1 MVWEELYTIIKKI
14 EKIILDRLLINLS
27 NKMSGFEDNKMNS
40 TGINF
45 TMDNN
50 WTGVKTDNNFV
61 ISGTICASRQHKP
74 MDIIIGR
81 SVEGSC
87 DIVFTDRISY
97 HDFKSRF
104 CYSKDFMYDL
114 NLIDYRGCILTK
126 YSAGRTT
133 NNGSNV
139 SFKATDIFSVH
150 DFNWTKI
157 LENYKKDSSRKV
169 IVYMSGLDA
178 MKKIKLKSN
187 LDNFLKCQL
196 DKLVKDIESELDTG
210 LPENIRFMTDFKD
223 VRFNQFI
230 ENYFLKEIF
239 ESDTNGIDTLIEF
252 YSGKTISGEKGN
264 INSFINYND
273 SIFDYDFSFSKKKEV
288 DSQGRK
294 FDNGF
299 DQTIIVGRTNG
310 RLELTCEESCSYDL
324 VIVFKRKVE
333 LIKWSEEN
341 EIKLTVVDNSG
352 DLFDCGRKM
361 RSPMITIPI
370 VIECNKFIPISFL
383 LKYKERKDELV
394 KVSEGVES
402 FNEFASRRDDFTE
415 IILCNDLDDIVE
427 KVVESEADPIVDMIM
442 ELVLSYRHEVSKI
455 ITSQLS
461 KKFSSLPSS
470 PQMRRLAKK
479 GESLHLEYNEVH
491 HPGKVYF
498 HNDHDDFHNF
508 GNLPIVKREGNMN
521 NGNNYSRPIIG
532 GKQISNVN
540 YGAALGG
547 HQVSLVNTTS

>member
-1 MVWEELYTIIKKI
+1 
-14 EKIILDRLLINLS
+14 
-27 NKMSGFEDNKMNS
+27 MSGFEDNKMNN

-45 TMDNN
+45 TMDSN
-50 WTGVKTDNNFV
+50 WTGIRTGNNFV
-61 ISGTICASRQHKP
+61 ISGTISASRQHNP
-74 MDIIIGR
+74 MGIIIGR
-81 SVEGSC
+81 SVDGPC
-87 DIVFTDRISY
+87 DIVFTDKRSY
-97 HDFKSRF
+97 DDFKSRF
-104 CYSKDFMYDL
+104 GYSKDFIYDL

-157 LENYKKDSSRKV
+157 LDNYKKDSSRKV
-169 IVYMSGLDA
+169 IVYMTGLDA
-178 MKKIKLKSN
+178 MKQIKLKSN
-187 LDNFLKCQL
+187 LDNFLKYQF
-196 DKLVKDIESELDTG
+196 DKLLDDIELEVGNSFRNSED
-210 LPENIRFMTDFKD
+210 IQFMTDFKD

-230 ENYFLKEIF
+230 KNYSLKEKF

-264 INSFINYND
+264 INSFINYDD
-273 SIFDYDFSFSKKKEV
+273 SKFDYDFSFSKKKEV

-299 DQTIIVGRTNG
+299 DQNDQTIIVGRTNG

-333 LIKWSEEN
+333 PIGFF
-341 EIKLTVVDNSG
+341 KLSIVDNSG

-361 RSPMITIPI
+361 RSSIITIPTMAMS
-370 VIECNKFIPISFL
+370 ECNKFIPISFL

-394 KVSEGVES
+394 KVSQGVES

-461 KKFSSLPSS
+461 KKFASLPSS
-470 PQMRRLAKK
+470 PHMRRLAKK
-479 GESLHLEYNEVH
+479 GEGLHVEYNYNRAN
-491 HPGKVYF
+491 PGKVYF
-498 HNDHDDFHNF
+498 ADDHDDYHNF
-508 GNLPIVKREGNMN
+508 GNLPIVKREGYI
-521 NGNNYSRPIIG
+521 NGNIYGRPILG
-532 GKQISNVN
+532 GPQNSNAN
-540 YGAALGG
+540 TGIPLGG
-547 HQVSLVNTTS
+547 HQVSLVNTSS

>member
-14 EKIILDRLLINLS
+14 EKIILDRLITNLS

-40 TGINF
+40 TGVNF
-45 TMDNN
+45 TMDSN
-50 WTGVKTDNNFV
+50 WTGIKTNNNFV
-61 ISGTICASRQHKP
+61 LSGTIGASRRHKP

-81 SVEGSC
+81 SVEGPC
-87 DIVFTDRISY
+87 DIVFTDERSY
-97 HDFKSRF
+97 EDFKSRF
-104 CYSKDFMYDL
+104 GYSKDFMYDL

-157 LENYKKDSSRKV
+157 LDNYKKDSSRKV
-169 IVYMSGLDA
+169 IVYMTGLDA
-178 MKKIKLKSN
+178 MKQIKLKSN
-187 LDNFLKCQL
+187 LDNFLNHQFDKIL
-196 DKLVKDIESELDTG
+196 DDIHLEVGILSITDRD
-210 LPENIRFMTDFKD
+210 IIFMTDFKD
-223 VRFNQFI
+223 VRFNEFVK
-230 ENYFLKEIF
+230 NYPEKGKFK
-239 ESDTNGIDTLIEF
+239 SDTNGIDTLIEF

-264 INSFINYND
+264 INSFINYDD
-273 SIFDYDFSFSKKKEV
+273 SKFDYDFSFSKKKEV

-333 LIKWSEEN
+333 LNKEN
-341 EIKLTVVDNSG
+341 GFKLMVVDNSG
-352 DLFDCGRKM
+352 DLFDCGRKI
-361 RSPMITIPI
+361 RSSIITIPTM
-370 VIECNKFIPISFL
+370 VECNKFIPISFL
-383 LKYKERKDELV
+383 LKYKDRKDELV
-394 KVSEGVES
+394 KVSQGVES

-479 GESLHLEYNEVH
+479 GEGLHMEYNGVH
-491 HPGKVYF
+491 SGKVYF
-498 HNDHDDFHNF
+498 PNDHDDFHNF
-508 GNLPIVKREGNMN
+508 RNLPIVRREGYG
-521 NGNNYSRPIIG
+521 NGNICGRPILG
-532 GKQISNVN
+532 GPQNSDVN
-540 YGAALGG
+540 AGIALGG
-547 HQVSLVNTTS
+547 HQVSLVNTSS

>member
-1 MVWEELYTIIKKI
+1 MEWEVLFTIIKKI
-14 EKIILDRLLINLS
+14 EKIILDRLLTILS
-27 NKMSGFEDNKMNS
+27 NKMSGFEENKMNS

-45 TMDNN
+45 TMDSN
-50 WTGVKTDNNFV
+50 WTGVKIDNNFV
-61 ISGTICASRQHKP
+61 LLGTIGAFKQHKP

-81 SVEGSC
+81 SVEGPC

-104 CYSKDFMYDL
+104 GYSKDFMYDL

-169 IVYMSGLDA
+169 IIYMTGLDA
-178 MKKIKLKSN
+178 MKQIKLKSN
-187 LDNFLKCQL
+187 LDNFLKCQF
-196 DKLVKDIESELDTG
+196 DKLLNDIELEVGNSFRNSKDIQ
-210 LPENIRFMTDFKD
+210 FMTDFKD

-230 ENYFLKEIF
+230 KNYSEKEKF

-264 INSFINYND
+264 INSFINYDD

-324 VIVFKRKVE
+324 VIVFKKKVE
-333 LIKWSEEN
+333 LKEN
-341 EIKLTVVDNSG
+341 EIKLSVVDNSG
-352 DLFDCGRKM
+352 DLFDCGRKL
-361 RSPMITIPI
+361 RSSMITIPT
-370 VIECNKFIPISFL
+370 VVECNKFIPISYL
-383 LKYKERKDELV
+383 LKYKEREDELV
-394 KVSEGVES
+394 KVSQGVES
-402 FNEFASRRDDFTE
+402 FDKFASRRDDFTE

-442 ELVLSYRHEVSKI
+442 ELVLSYRHRVSKI

-461 KKFSSLPSS
+461 KKFSSLPTSLEV
-470 PQMRRLAKK
+470 RRLAKK
-479 GESLHLEYNEVH
+479 GEGLNVEYNGVH

-498 HNDHDDFHNF
+498 PNDHDDFPNF
-508 GNLPIVKREGNMN
+508 GNIPIVKREGN
-521 NGNNYSRPIIG
+521 GNIYGRPVIG
-532 GKQISNVN
+532 GPQISNMS
-540 YGAALGG
+540 YGAGLDG
-547 HQVSLVNTTS
+547 HQVSLVNTSS

>member
-1 MVWEELYTIIKKI
+1 MEWEVLFTIIKKI
-14 EKIILDRLLINLS
+14 EKIILDRLITILS
-27 NKMSGFEDNKMNS
+27 NKMSGFEENKMNS

-45 TMDNN
+45 TMDSN

-61 ISGTICASRQHKP
+61 ISGTISAKGQYKP

-81 SVEGSC
+81 SVEGPC

-104 CYSKDFMYDL
+104 GYSKDFMYDL

-169 IVYMSGLDA
+169 IIYMTGLDA
-178 MKKIKLKSN
+178 MKQIKLKSN
-187 LDNFLKCQL
+187 LDNFLKCQF
-196 DKLVKDIESELDTG
+196 DKLLNDIKLQVGNRFLIHRD
-210 LPENIRFMTDFKD
+210 IQFMTDFKD
-223 VRFNQFI
+223 VRFNEFI
-230 ENYFLKEIF
+230 KNYPGKDEF

-252 YSGKTISGEKGN
+252 YSGKTVSGEKGN
-264 INSFINYND
+264 INSFINYDDNF
-273 SIFDYDFSFSKKKEV
+273 FDYDFSFSKKKEV

-324 VIVFKRKVE
+324 VIVFKKKVE
-333 LIKWSEEN
+333 LIKWDGFR
-341 EIKLTVVDNSG
+341 LTVVDNSG
-352 DLFDCGRKM
+352 DLFDCGRKI
-361 RSPMITIPI
+361 RSSMITIPT
-370 VIECNKFIPISFL
+370 VLECNKFIPISFL
-383 LKYKERKDELV
+383 LKYKDRKDELV
-394 KVSEGVES
+394 KVSQGVES

-415 IILCNDLDDIVE
+415 IILSNDLDDIVE
-427 KVVESEADPIVDMIM
+427 KVVESEEDPIVDMIM
-442 ELVLSYRHEVSKI
+442 ELVLSYRHQVSKI

-470 PQMRRLAKK
+470 PHMKRLGKK
-479 GESLHLEYNEVH
+479 GESLHVEYNGVH

-498 HNDHDDFHNF
+498 PNDHDDFHNF
-508 GNLPIVKREGNMN
+508 GNLPIVKREGN
-521 NGNNYSRPIIG
+521 GNIYGRPVIG
-532 GKQISNVN
+532 GPQISNMS
-540 YGAALGG
+540 YGAGLDS
-547 HQVSLVNTTS
+547 HQVSLVNTSS

>member
-14 EKIILDRLLINLS
+14 EKIILDRLLTNLS

-45 TMDNN
+45 AMDSN
-50 WTGVKTDNNFV
+50 WTGIKTNNNFV
-61 ISGTICASRQHKP
+61 LSGTIGASRRHKP

-81 SVEGSC
+81 SVEGPC
-87 DIVFTDRISY
+87 DIVFTDERSY
-97 HDFKSRF
+97 EDFKSRF
-104 CYSKDFMYDL
+104 GYSKDFMYDL

-157 LENYKKDSSRKV
+157 LDNYKKDSSRKV
-169 IVYMSGLDA
+169 IVYMTGLDA
-178 MKKIKLKSN
+178 MKQIKLKSN
-187 LDNFLKCQL
+187 LDNFLNHQFDKIL
-196 DKLVKDIESELDTG
+196 DDIHLEVGILSITDRD
-210 LPENIRFMTDFKD
+210 IIFMTDFKD
-223 VRFNQFI
+223 VRFNEFVK
-230 ENYFLKEIF
+230 NYPEKGKFK
-239 ESDTNGIDTLIEF
+239 SDTNGIDTLIEF

-264 INSFINYND
+264 INSFINYDD
-273 SIFDYDFSFSKKKEV
+273 SKFDYDFSFSKKKEV

-333 LIKWSEEN
+333 LKEN
-341 EIKLTVVDNSG
+341 EIKLSVVDNSG
-352 DLFDCGRKM
+352 DLFDCGRKV
-361 RSPMITIPI
+361 RSSIITIPTM
-370 VIECNKFIPISFL
+370 VECNKFIPISFL
-383 LKYKERKDELV
+383 LKYKDRKDELV
-394 KVSEGVES
+394 KVSQGVES

-461 KKFSSLPSS
+461 KKFASLPSS
-470 PQMRRLAKK
+470 PHMRRLAKK
-479 GESLHLEYNEVH
+479 GEGLHMEYNGV
-491 HPGKVYF
+491 HPGKVYYP
-498 HNDHDDFHNF
+498 NDHDDFHNF
-508 GNLPIVKREGNMN
+508 RNLPIVRREGYG
-521 NGNNYSRPIIG
+521 NGNICGRPILG
-532 GKQISNVN
+532 GPQNSNAN
-540 YGAALGG
+540 TGIALGG
-547 HQVSLVNTTS
+547 HQVSLVNTSS

>member
-1 MVWEELYTIIKKI
+1 VLFTIIKKI
-14 EKIILDRLLINLS
+14 EKIILDRLLIILS
-27 NKMSGFEDNKMNS
+27 NKMSGFEENKMNS

-45 TMDNN
+45 TMDSN

-61 ISGTICASRQHKP
+61 LLGTIGAYKQHKP

-81 SVEGSC
+81 SVEGPC

-104 CYSKDFMYDL
+104 GYSKDFMYDL

-169 IVYMSGLDA
+169 IVYMTGLDA
-178 MKKIKLKSN
+178 MKQIKLKSN
-187 LDNFLKCQL
+187 LDNFLECQF
-196 DKLVKDIESELDTG
+196 DKLLDDIEVEVGNRFLIYTD
-210 LPENIRFMTDFKD
+210 IIFMTDFKD

-230 ENYFLKEIF
+230 KNYSEKGRF

-264 INSFINYND
+264 INSFINYDD

-324 VIVFKRKVE
+324 VIVFKKKVE
-333 LIKWSEEN
+333 LKEN
-341 EIKLTVVDNSG
+341 EIKLSVVDNSG
-352 DLFDCGRKM
+352 DLFDCGRKL
-361 RSPMITIPI
+361 RSSMITIPT
-370 VIECNKFIPISFL
+370 VVECNKFIPISYL
-383 LKYKERKDELV
+383 LKYKEREDELV
-394 KVSEGVES
+394 KVSQGVES
-402 FNEFASRRDDFTE
+402 FDKFASRRDDFTE

-442 ELVLSYRHEVSKI
+442 ELVLSYRHRVSKI

-461 KKFSSLPSS
+461 KKFSSLPTSLEV
-470 PQMRRLAKK
+470 RRLAKK
-479 GESLHLEYNEVH
+479 GEGLNVEYNGVH

-498 HNDHDDFHNF
+498 PNDHDDFPNF
-508 GNLPIVKREGNMN
+508 GNIPIVKREGN
-521 NGNNYSRPIIG
+521 GNIYGRPVIG
-532 GKQISNVN
+532 GPQISNMS
-540 YGAALGG
+540 YGAGLDG
-547 HQVSLVNTTS
+547 HQVSLVNTSS